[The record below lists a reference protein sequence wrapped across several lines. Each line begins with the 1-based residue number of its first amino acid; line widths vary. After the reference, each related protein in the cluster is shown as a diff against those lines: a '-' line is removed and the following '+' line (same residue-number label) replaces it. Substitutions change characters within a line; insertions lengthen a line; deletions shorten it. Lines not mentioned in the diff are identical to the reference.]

1 MTIKKEYRNN
11 GAMGALLDEYQKA
24 INELT
29 LTIKGLNQD
38 DLKLYIDDE
47 TNDDDCKSVQTILSH
62 IVQSGYTYVVEIR
75 K

>member
-1 MTIKKEYRNN
+1 
-11 GAMGALLDEYQKA
+11 MGALLDEYQKA